1 MPSTRWSTC
10 TAKAVSAFG
19 FAAAHEY
26 VKANFDETAKA
37 DADNMVENLRASF
50 KELVTETD
58 WMDSETQGKAVT
70 KADQMLQLIGY
81 PDWLVDVAAV
91 DAYYSTAPV
100 TSEQDHLGNVL
111 ATTHWAAIQDL
122 VTLRAEPER
131 DIWLMHPAIVNAWYS
146 PNHNTISKSI
156 NTSSTITLTPFPPA
170 FPAGILQAPFFK
182 GGWPRYLNYGAMG
195 MVSIIHLLPSTLL
208 HPGDRARDHPRV

>member
-1 MPSTRWSTC
+1 M
-10 TAKAVSAFG
+10 
-19 FAAAHEY
+19 
-26 VKANFDETAKA
+26 KANFDETAKA
-37 DADNMVENLRASF
+37 DADDMVENLRASF

-58 WMDSETQGKAVT
+58 WMDSETQGKAIT

-111 ATTHWAAIQDL
+111 ATDHWAAIQDL
-122 VTLRAEPER
+122 ITLRAKPER

-146 PNHNTISKSI
+146 PNHNTISK
-156 NTSSTITLTPFPPA
+156 L
-170 FPAGILQAPFFK
+170 
-182 GGWPRYLNYGAMG
+182 
-195 MVSIIHLLPSTLL
+195 LL
-208 HPGDRARDHPRV
+208 HNFLNPSHCFLCLIFSRSKLTMVLIQDGSSEHVAHVR

>member
-1 MPSTRWSTC
+1 M
-10 TAKAVSAFG
+10 
-19 FAAAHEY
+19 
-26 VKANFDETAKA
+26 KANFDETAKA
-37 DADNMVENLRASF
+37 DADDMVENLRASF

-58 WMDSETQGKAVT
+58 WMDSETQGKAIT

-111 ATTHWAAIQDL
+111 ATDHWAAIQDL
-122 VTLRAEPER
+122 ITLRAKPER

-156 NTSSTITLTPFPPA
+156 NTTSCTTGLTSLSPA

-195 MVSIIHLLPSTLL
+195 MVSILHILPSTLL
-208 HPGDRARDHPRV
+208 HPPSR